1 METIYSKLEV
11 ETSYN
16 CAKWCSVATY
26 QKVNSSIISKGA
38 MNSFKEMF
46 PLTVMHRGAGSKS
59 RMHFFPRLGPL
70 KYLS

>member
-38 MNSFKEMF
+38 MKSFKEMF
-46 PLTVMHRGAGSKS
+46 PLTAMHRGQGPKAGCT
-59 RMHFFPRLGPL
+59 FFLD
-70 KYLS
+70 

>member
-16 CAKWCSVATY
+16 CTKWCSVATY

-46 PLTVMHRGAGSKS
+46 PLTVMHRGQGPKAGCT
-59 RMHFFPRLGPL
+59 FFLD
-70 KYLS
+70 